1 MYFTLRTGIAM
12 TTLLAA
18 TIASAQVQNPVR
30 QPGQAPPTG
39 NVQQRQPAQVQQ
51 GQGQQG
57 QGQQGQGQQGQG
69 QQGQGQQVQQGQF
82 PPGQRPGNFQGMSND
97 AILAA
102 CLMVGNQNEVTLAQM
117 AQQRAKSDDVKEF
130 AQRMQQDHQ
139 QMLSKLQQFA
149 GNLAMHQPREQ
160 ANEQPRPSQPTGVQ
174 PGAQP
179 GASIQNQQPGAPVAA
194 QGQAG
199 SPMAGHLD
207 LLSLK
212 RELGTQCLQSTQKEL
227 SDKNGTEFD
236 ECFIGMQIA
245 AHMHAIDEMKV
256 FKHHV
261 SPNMQTAL
269 DEGIQTAE
277 NHLKHAKGLIKEL
290 TGKDKSRTSS
300 TRSEST
306 TTNK

>member
-18 TIASAQVQNPVR
+18 TLASAQVQNQPR
-30 QPGQAPPTG
+30 QPGQAPQNG
-39 NVQQRQPAQVQQ
+39 VVQGQPGQGQQGQQGQLQQGQLQQ

-57 QGQQGQGQQGQG
+57 QFQ
-69 QQGQGQQVQQGQF
+69 
-82 PPGQRPGNFQGMSND
+82 PGQRPGNFQQGMSND
-97 AILAA
+97 AIMAA

-130 AQRMQQDHQ
+130 AKHMQHDHGQ
-139 QMLSKLQQFA
+139 LLSKLQQFA

-160 ANEQPRPSQPTGVQ
+160 ANEQPRPGQAAGGQPGGQ
-174 PGAQP
+174 PGAANENRQP
-179 GASIQNQQPGAPVAA
+179 GAAVGA

-199 SPMAGHLD
+199 APMMGHLD

-212 RELGTQCLQSTQKEL
+212 RELGAQCLQSAQKEL
-227 SDKNGTEFD
+227 SDKSGTEFD
-236 ECFIGMQIA
+236 ECYIGMQIA
-245 AHMHAIDEMKV
+245 AHMHALDEMKV
-256 FKHHV
+256 AKRHV
-261 SPNMQTAL
+261 SQNMQAAL

-277 NHLKHAKGLIKEL
+277 SHLKLAKGIIKEL

-300 TRSEST
+300 TRNESS